1 MDLQAYLI
9 IVTVFFAS
17 LGFLLFINRQIN
29 AGKTFEE
36 VLAEKRHLSEKLY
49 GTNKKKK
56 NTWKKSNKKKHEPK
70 QQKVIHSSVE
80 SDTKSDSGDE
90 DGTISNASSN
100 EQNPKIHVEFTEADY
115 IDPGT
120 NTIEF
125 KVSIP
130 PFDSLTFTIGS
141 RQLICEIFSI
151 P

>member
-36 VLAEKRHLSEKLY
+36 VLAEKRHLTEKLY

-56 NTWKKSNKKKHEPK
+56 NTWKKTNKKK
-70 QQKVIHSSVE
+70 QQKVTHSAVE
-80 SDTKSDSGDE
+80 SDAKSDSGDE
-90 DGTISNASSN
+90 DGTTSNASSN
-100 EQNPKIHVEFTEADY
+100 EQNAKVHVEFTEADY
-115 IDPGT
+115 IAPGT

-125 KVSIP
+125 KVS
-130 PFDSLTFTIGS
+130 SLLFACN
-141 RQLICEIFSI
+141 LY
-151 P
+151 